1 MEKDLYFLYFRKFYL
16 IVPVFFGCL
25 GSLILSAQLMFHHM
39 VIPMPDP
46 SHDQAEEALVV
57 LSEAVEEEPVV
68 VENVHFFAR
77 AVIEHRDIIQELY
90 QDAESRD
97 RVIDF
102 FAKICDSRE
111 IAEVILANAD
121 KYNIAPALALALAW
135 EESRLNPH
143 AVNNKN
149 RDESID
155 RGLFQLNNR
164 SFPRLE
170 IQAFFNPELNAHY
183 GMGHLRYCLDTGGS
197 EIVALAMYNAGT
209 VRVRYSGTPKSTLD
223 YISRILKNRNEIE
236 GRFNEQEALYQDT
249 IEALPE
255 IIAEAEP
262 VRPRF
267 MPLMPLVGQ

>member
-1 MEKDLYFLYFRKFYL
+1 MEKNLYFLYFRKVEFM
-16 IVPVFFGCL
+16 VPVFFGCL
-25 GSLILSAQLMFHHM
+25 VSLILSTLLMFNHM
-39 VIPMPDP
+39 VVAPPY
-46 SHDQAEEALVV
+46 QAEEIYD
-57 LSEAVEEEPVV
+57 LSEAVEEDPVIT
-68 VENVHFFAR
+68 ENVHFFAQP
-77 AVIEHRDIIQELY
+77 VIERRDLIQEL
-90 QDAESRD
+90 DRESDSRE

-102 FAKICDSRE
+102 FSNSFDYGE

-135 EESRLNPH
+135 EESRLNPQ

-149 RDESID
+149 RDHSID

-183 GMGHLRYCLDTGGS
+183 GMGHLRHCLDVAGY
-197 EIVALAMYNAGT
+197 EIAALAMYNAGT
-209 VRVRYSGTPKSTLD
+209 ARVRYSGTPKTTLD
-223 YISRILKNRNEIE
+223 YVSRILENRNEIE
-236 GRFNEQEALYQDT
+236 GRFNQQESLFQEQLA
-249 IEALPE
+249 ALPE

-267 MPLMPLVGQ
+267 MPLMPLACY